1 MKKEKMKKERKLM
14 NYKIKQKE
22 ITIIKV
28 IKKLSK
34 K

>member
-1 MKKEKMKKERKLM
+1 MKKEKKKKDRKLM

-22 ITIIKV
+22 ITIIKI
-28 IKKLSK
+28 IKRLLK